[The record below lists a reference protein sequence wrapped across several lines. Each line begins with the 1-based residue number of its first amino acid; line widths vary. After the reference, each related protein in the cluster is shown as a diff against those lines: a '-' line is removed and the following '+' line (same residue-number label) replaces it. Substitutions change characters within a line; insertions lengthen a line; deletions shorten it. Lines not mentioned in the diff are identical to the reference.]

1 MNVRRS
7 ITAVV
12 AVPVL
17 ALGTASCGFDAPT
30 DQIYNPA
37 VGVSDQSGEVDVLN
51 VVIVS
56 AEDGSGTLVASFA
69 NNDTENDDALSGV
82 TGEGA
87 EVQVEGDT
95 EIPAAGFLNLSDG
108 SLQVTGEGVTPG
120 ATVGLT
126 FGFDRAEP
134 ITLQAPVVEQS
145 SEGPYADVP
154 VS

>member
-17 ALGTASCGFDAPT
+17 SLGTAACGFDAPT

-56 AEDGSGTLVASFA
+56 AEDGSGTVVASFA
-69 NNDTENDDALSGV
+69 NNDIENDDALADV
-82 TGEGA
+82 TGEDA
-87 EVQVEGDT
+87 EVQVGGDT
-95 EIPAAGFLNLSDG
+95 EIPAAGYLNLSDG
-108 SLQVTGEGVTPG
+108 SLQVSGEGVTPG

-126 FGFDRAEP
+126 FDFDRAEP